1 MSEHASV
8 TDPDA
13 DIKAQIAHWD
23 DYLKKQQLQREAAA
37 ASLQDLMNQ
46 SGLSQRGIDP
56 FAEDFKLEKLDL
68 SIQKELSLRFG
79 LGLDR
84 AEEIPKKPSAS
95 RWRQRTSAMKV

>member
-1 MSEHASV
+1 MSESASQQ
-8 TDPDA
+8 DPDS

-23 DYLKKQQLQREAAA
+23 DYLKKQQQQREEAAA
-37 ASLQDLMNQ
+37 GLQTLMDQ
-46 SGLSQRGIDP
+46 SGLTQRGIDP

-68 SIQKELSLRFG
+68 SIQKELSLRYG

-84 AEEIPKKPSAS
+84 AEDIPKKPSAT

>member
-1 MSEHASV
+1 MSESASQQ
-8 TDPDA
+8 DSDS

-23 DYLKKQQLQREAAA
+23 DYLKKQQQQREEAAA
-37 ASLQDLMNQ
+37 GLQTLMDQ
-46 SGLSQRGIDP
+46 SGLTQRGIDP

-68 SIQKELSLRFG
+68 SIQKELSLRYG

-84 AEEIPKKPSAS
+84 AEDIPKKPSAT

>member
-1 MSEHASV
+1 MSEHTAA

-23 DYLKKQQLQREAAA
+23 DYLKKQQEQREKAAE
-37 ASLQDLMNQ
+37 SLQNLMNE
-46 SGLSQRGIDP
+46 SGLTKRGIDP
-56 FAEDFKLEKLDL
+56 FSDDFKLEKLDL